1 MVRPQTCHA
10 DRLPDGQGRG
20 GAVKPCLATPAGS
33 GGTTRRG
40 GSVGAAVPTPPY
52 QFIAIARTI
61 ARGFTEQAIG
71 HPDGEALTEAAQA
84 IWRGIEVLEGM
95 DRRALPRPAPCGGR
109 CQRHRSPLAG
119 TVYKGQGRTI
129 TQTYLLHTR
138 HWHSTSS
145 YVALTRQTEQ
155 AEVFVSRQS
164 ASDVATLAQQMGR
177 SEERGASLRWH
188 VVQDVG
194 RLQAAVVAND
204 QDIRKAK
211 GTAEFLIRSA
221 YRDSG
226 AAAERLSALV
236 ERDGWQQAASQ
247 VSADPT
253 ILGQLAG
260 RDGFLA
266 GARSRGDRLA
276 ALKSIDSAITWT
288 GRLPQLT
295 ERAIERRQQ
304 DKAYSERA
312 EQAYAERDAV
322 KDASSDRQYQRAAA
336 QERERRQDRGQG
348 MER

>member
-1 MVRPQTCHA
+1 MAAETA
-10 DRLPDGQGRG
+10 GS
-20 GAVKPCLATPAGS
+20 LARTPA
-33 GGTTRRG
+33 
-40 GSVGAAVPTPPY
+40 
-52 QFIAIARTI
+52 
-61 ARGFTEQAIG
+61 
-71 HPDGEALTEAAQA
+71 
-84 IWRGIEVLEGM
+84 
-95 DRRALPRPAPCGGR
+95 RRALT
-109 CQRHRSPLAG
+109 LAH
-119 TVYKGQGRTI
+119 
-129 TQTYLLHTR
+129 LDAD
-138 HWHSTSS
+138 
-145 YVALTRQTEQ
+145 AL
-155 AEVFVSRQS
+155 S
-164 ASDVATLAQQMGR
+164 AADVAQVLHYAEAASAANTRVAYDADWR
-177 SEERGASLRWH
+177 AFVAWCAER
-188 VVQDVG
+188 D
-194 RLQAAVVAND
+194 
-204 QDIRKAK
+204 
-211 GTAEFLIRSA
+211 
-221 YRDSG
+221 
-226 AAAERLSALV
+226 AERLSALV